1 MILTS
6 RTSSAYRARC
16 PVLCPMMPFIAGV
29 KASTGRTRKAHDFP
43 SIRSPLTDSYQY
55 HNDNHIR
62 R

>member
-1 MILTS
+1 MLTS

-16 PVLCPMMPFIAGV
+16 PGTVSNDGRYHRGGGV
-29 KASTGRTRKAHDFP
+29 DWPHEKKHMTLP
-43 SIRSPLTDSYQY
+43 SVHSLLTDSYQY